1 MEGRNRMVNKGKK
14 SLLTVLIIVFTMSLV
29 LAACGGGNSNS
40 NSENASNVSQ
50 GNNHTPEANNDGSEV
65 ATEEL
70 EPVELRMV
78 YPGTKQKDHDKVMAE
93 INTYLKENINATIT
107 IEPIEWGQWDQ
118 KVNLM
123 IASREPVDIYF
134 TAQWSNY
141 VVNVTK
147 GAFLALDDLLA
158 NTEAGQEIVDSLDP
172 AFLSGSKIDG
182 NNYGIPT
189 NKELAASGG
198 VVYRSDIAEELGLD
212 MDAVT
217 SLDGLR
223 PILQAVKEARPEMIP
238 LFLRNGENFNSDY
251 IGLYDPLGDSN
262 VPGVIL
268 KDEESTT
275 IKPRYEFDRYTDHL
289 DLVHEF
295 FQAGYINQDAT
306 TTTLSTSDALKAGNV
321 FMIPSSLKPGKD
333 AELASTLGLTGKLKQ
348 LELTEKTI
356 ATSETAGSMLAISQ
370 SSEHPERALMFINML
385 HTDKYLNNL
394 LNFGIEDEHYTR
406 DGEIIAPTEQ
416 TANYSPASA
425 WMFGNQFLNYLWDT
439 EDPQKWEKFKSFN
452 EEGIASPG
460 LGFTFDGEAVKTEIA
475 ALVNIRTEYDSAL
488 NVGAVDPNEV
498 LPNYIE
504 KMKAAGLD
512 DVLAEKQRQ
521 FDEFLAN
528 Q

>member
-1 MEGRNRMVNKGKK
+1 MKKAKK
-14 SLLTVLIIVFTMSLV
+14 SLLTLLIVVFAMSLV
-29 LAACGGGNSNS
+29 LAACGGGNNS
-40 NSENASNVSQ
+40 NTSEGGNNAS
-50 GNNHTPEANNDGSEV
+50 EANNGGNV
-65 ATEEL
+65 AASEL
-70 EPVELRMV
+70 EPYELHMV
-78 YPGTKQKDHDKVMAE
+78 YPGTKQRDHDKVMAE
-93 INTYLKENINATIT
+93 INAYLKEKINATIT

-141 VVNVTK
+141 VVNVAK
-147 GAFLALDDLLA
+147 GAFLELDDLLA
-158 NTEAGQEIVDSLDP
+158 NTEAGQEIVASLDP
-172 AFLSGSKIDG
+172 AFLTGSKING
-182 NNYGIPT
+182 KNFGIPT

-212 MDAVT
+212 MDSVQ
-217 SLDGLR
+217 SLEDLR
-223 PILQAVKEARPEMIP
+223 PILKTVKEELPEMIP
-238 LFLRNGENFNSDY
+238 LFMREGENFNSDY

-262 VPGVIL
+262 IPGVIL

-275 IKPRYEFDRYTDHL
+275 VKPRYEFDRYRNHL
-289 DLVHEF
+289 DLVREF

-321 FMIPSSLKPGKD
+321 FMITASLKPGKD
-333 AELASTLGLTGKLKQ
+333 DELASTLGLNGKLKQ
-348 LELTEKTI
+348 IELTPKTI

-370 SSEHPERALMFINML
+370 SSENPERALMFVNLL

-394 LNFGIEDEHYTR
+394 LNFGIEGEHYTR
-406 DGEIIAPTEQ
+406 DGEVISATEQ

-439 EDPQKWEKFKSFN
+439 EDPQKWEQFKSFN
-452 EEGIASPG
+452 DEGINSPG
-460 LGFTFDGEAVKTEIA
+460 LGFTFDGEAVKTQIA
-475 ALVNIRTEYDSAL
+475 ALVNIRTEYDGAL
-488 NVGAVDPNEV
+488 NVGAVDPDEV
-498 LPNYIE
+498 LPRYIE